1 MVYIMVLILDNDEK
15 SLRIILS
22 EDIQVQYMLIK
33 IEDLDHVINLYL
45 TNNLFDFI
53 KELSY
58 LMRGISFNKNIS
70 KIYEKLFQDIKS
82 MLIKRMIQ
90 ASTRVKFE
98 YIRNT
103 LEVDNNQIIN
113 EVSENLR
120 GGRYYLDM
128 IEQVVIYEEKGDT
141 QIEEYLEVT
150 KKVKKK
156 LDIIDYITLDNKI
169 VKTMNS
175 MD

>member
-1 MVYIMVLILDNDEK
+1 MVLILDNDEK

-70 KIYEKLFQDIKS
+70 KI
-82 MLIKRMIQ
+82 
-90 ASTRVKFE
+90 
-98 YIRNT
+98 
-103 LEVDNNQIIN
+103 
-113 EVSENLR
+113 
-120 GGRYYLDM
+120 
-128 IEQVVIYEEKGDT
+128 
-141 QIEEYLEVT
+141 
-150 KKVKKK
+150 
-156 LDIIDYITLDNKI
+156 
-169 VKTMNS
+169 
-175 MD
+175 